1 MVCIKWQV
9 EINILQSTG
18 KSEVTDMKRA
28 TSMIII
34 LVFTIINI
42 RLSESRIFMTPRIFM
57 IQNPWL
63 TNEEGSKDKIENLKL
78 VDTSSVHDKEVRLK
92 SWFLCMY

>member
-1 MVCIKWQV
+1 M

-18 KSEVTDMKRA
+18 KTEVTDMKRT

-42 RLSESRIFMTPRIFM
+42 RLAESRIFMTPRIFM

-78 VDTSSVHDKEVRLK
+78 VDTSSVHDKEVRMK

>member
-18 KSEVTDMKRA
+18 KTEVTDMKRT

-42 RLSESRIFMTPRIFM
+42 RLAESRIFMTPRIFM

-78 VDTSSVHDKEVRLK
+78 VDTSSVHDKEVRMK